1 MPKDEKF
8 VFRKTTESKRIKKVS
23 VEKGERIS
31 KGGLFSPSGVYEAKI
46 ETKRGG
52 VPMVF
57 KEYPTGKAYKL
68 EAISEVYKS
77 MRHDRLR
84 VPTTFRFDRKRGVSI
99 MSDLNR
105 AGRVALSSRN
115 DSDRKKFHSVESF
128 PDFDAIVRNLF
139 EEALRASQ
147 LGYYIP
153 SDSYFILLSQNPDIA
168 SDFVVGDLDTVSRD
182 ENAKPQKAGYV
193 LSEAYYFLNYFIKNW
208 MKPELAPAFKE
219 VVKAEYQ
226 AIQEKAIQMHLMDT
240 AWEAVDVR

>member
-1 MPKDEKF
+1 MAKNEKF
-8 VFRKTTESKRIKKVS
+8 VFRKTIEDKKIKKVS
-23 VEKGERIS
+23 IQKGDRIS

-46 ETKRGG
+46 ETRRGK
-52 VPMVF
+52 VPVVF
-57 KEYPTGKAYKL
+57 KEYPADKAHKL
-68 EAISEVYKS
+68 ETISEVYKS

-105 AGRVALSSRN
+105 AGHVALSSRN
-115 DSDRKKFHSVESF
+115 HSDNIEFHSVESF
-128 PDFDAIVRNLF
+128 PDFDAVVQDLF
-139 EEALRASQ
+139 EEALKASQ

-182 ENAKPQKAGYV
+182 ENAKPQKAAYV

-208 MKPELAPAFKE
+208 MRPELAPAFKE
-219 VVKAEYQ
+219 VVKAQYK